1 MKIKSYRRDYYVDFV
16 KEIPDNLLTSL
27 SENGFLLIDSNIYSL
42 YPAFKNAFDES
53 KTLVF
58 DAREENKSFENSHM
72 IIERLVENGFKRNHK
87 LIAVGGG
94 ITQDL
99 AGFTSSILYRGVE
112 WVFFP
117 TTLLAQADS
126 CIGSKTSI
134 NFGGAKNLIGS
145 FHPPSKIYCF
155 DGFLSTL
162 KEDDI
167 KSGIGEMLHYFL
179 IEDTRLAE
187 VLMSQYDQVLSGD
200 LSLISEHTS
209 QSLRIKK
216 YLIEKDE
223 FDAKERK
230 IFNYGHT
237 FGHAIET
244 LTNYSISHG
253 RAVTLG
259 IDMANFISYK
269 LGFIKYELYDKIHK
283 IIYKNIPAFTFKEE
297 ELNKY
302 INLLSK
308 DKKNVNNSIGCI
320 LLKQEN
326 KAELT
331 LIEDTNNLKE
341 MIQEYFKQNEYR

>member
-1 MKIKSYRRDYYVDFV
+1 MKIKSYRKDYYVDFV
-16 KEIPDNLLTSL
+16 EEISDNLLTNL
-27 SENGFLLIDSNIYSL
+27 SENGFLLIDSNIYNL
-42 YPAFKNAFDES
+42 YPCFKNAFDES
-53 KTLVF
+53 KTFVVKACEQ
-58 DAREENKSFENSHM
+58 DKSFEYSHL
-72 IIERLVENGFKRNHK
+72 IIERLVESGFKRNHK

-134 NFGGAKNLIGS
+134 NFGGAKNLIGT

-155 DGFLSTL
+155 DGFLPTL

-179 IEDTRLAE
+179 IEDTKLAE
-187 VLMSQYDQVLSGD
+187 NLMSQYDQILAGN
-200 LSLISEHTS
+200 LSLVSEHTS
-209 QSLRIKK
+209 QSLKIKK
-216 YLIEKDE
+216 KLIEKDE

-259 IDMANFISYK
+259 IDLANFISYK
-269 LGFIKYELYDKIHK
+269 LGFIKYELYNKLHK
-283 IIYKNIPAFTFKEE
+283 IIYKNIPTFTFKEE
-297 ELNKY
+297 ELNRY
-302 INLLSK
+302 ISLLSK
-308 DKKNVNNSIGCI
+308 DKKNVDKSIGCI

-331 LIEDTNNLKE
+331 LISDTDNLKQI
-341 MIQEYFKQNEYR
+341 IQEYFKQNEHR